1 MNKLNEISTADL
13 SGSTSIADMATSEG
27 WEPDFYACSLA
38 EHIRN
43 TNVPMDMQR
52 ERIRALAQL
61 GAGLAGAQASA
72 DELSQHY
79 AVLDSLFHRFAMA
92 AHGALQAGG
101 PRASEIAER
110 YLSASLKAQRASLAT
125 LSALKMLREEVAAPT
140 TAAAIAAPSGAAVAV
155 DTLEATQ
162 CQP

>member
-1 MNKLNEISTADL
+1 MNKLNEISSADL
-13 SGSTSIADMATSEG
+13 TGSASIADMAASEG

-38 EHIRN
+38 EHIRS

-52 ERIRALAQL
+52 ERLVALAQV

-79 AVLDSLFHRFAMA
+79 VVLEALFHRFAMA
-92 AHGALQAGG
+92 AHGALQSGG

-110 YLSASLKAQRASLAT
+110 YLSASLKAQRAGLAT
-125 LSALKMLREEVAAPT
+125 LSALKVLREEAAPPT
-140 TAAAIAAPSGAAVAV
+140 TAIAAPLAAAVAV
-155 DTLEATQ
+155 ETLEATQ